1 MSAPPGQPRI
11 LQPPLAW
18 FPNTLEYTWQP
29 PSNQGSSPIQGYR
42 LTLNP
47 GNLVYTVGNDTY
59 YKVEGLTNAL
69 TYRTTIEAS
78 NLQGYGPPASF
89 MDFQTGSPPPVSPS
103 FVSAIVVNV
112 SSVSIGWQSP
122 TTLPDADIFWY
133 YITGQSIFPT
143 DPIVSTNGWALS
155 QSNAVLSNINIFSDY
170 VFNVQAVNCP
180 GYSPILSTPLAKF
193 RATLT
198 GGNVSFGSNF
208 TLRTFPTVG
217 TTTFTIADL
226 PLLADLLVVG
236 GGGGAGGGAGGA
248 GGAGG
253 VIYRSSIILQ
263 VGSYTVTVGSGG
275 NGSSSTTLQGQNG
288 GNSVFGT
295 FIALGGGGGGC
306 TYGVASTRN
315 GLAGGSGG
323 AGGSIGDGTSGTGGA
338 GQQPSSASGG
348 FGNAG
353 ANASYQA
360 PCFSGAGGGGAGQ
373 VGGGAPD
380 GFEGGRGGNGIIVP
394 ITGSSVYYGG
404 GGGGGVQFTNV
415 EGTSGQGGLGGGGRG
430 ASGAYTAAGENGV
443 ANTGGGGG
451 GGGRNDNVQQANGG
465 SGIIILRYRT

>member
-1 MSAPPGQPRI
+1 MSTPGPPRI
-11 LQPPLAW
+11 FQPPLAW

-29 PSNQGSSPIQGYR
+29 PTNQGSSPIQGYR

-47 GNLVYTVGNDTY
+47 GNQVYITSADTY

-69 TYRTTIEAS
+69 TYTTTIEAS

-103 FVSAIVVNV
+103 FVSAILINV
-112 SSVSIGWQSP
+112 SSVNIAWQRP
-122 TTLPDADIFWY
+122 TTLPDAEIFWY
-133 YITGQSIFPT
+133 YVTGQSIFPA

-155 QSNAVLSNINIFSDY
+155 QSNAILSNINIFSDY

-180 GYSPILSTPLAKF
+180 GYSPILSTGLAKF
-193 RATLT
+193 RATVT

-208 TLRTFPTVG
+208 TLHTFPTVG
-217 TTTFTIADL
+217 TITLTIGDL

-263 VGSYTVTVGSGG
+263 VGSYTVTVGNGG
-275 NGSSSTTLQGQNG
+275 NGGLTISQRGQNG

-295 FIALGGGGGGC
+295 FTALGGGGGGC
-306 TYGVASTRN
+306 EQGGGGNQPGV
-315 GLAGGSGG
+315 AGGSGG
-323 AGGSIGDGTSGTGGA
+323 AGAFTGAGGT

-353 ANASYQA
+353 ATSTYVS
-360 PCFSGAGGGGAGQ
+360 PCRPGGGGGGAGGGGNQSFDGVTAG
-373 VGGGAPD
+373 P
-380 GFEGGRGGNGIIVP
+380 GGNGIQAP
-394 ITGSSVYYGG
+394 ITGSSVFYGG
-404 GGGGGVQFTNV
+404 GGGGGVQFINTF
-415 EGTSGQGGLGGGGRG
+415 GTPANGGLGGGGRG
-430 ASGAYTAAGENGV
+430 GEGSEV
-443 ANTGGGGG
+443 FSSRGGDGSANTGGGGG
-451 GGGRNDNVQQANGG
+451 GGGRNINGQQANGG
-465 SGIIILRYRT
+465 SGIVILRYRT